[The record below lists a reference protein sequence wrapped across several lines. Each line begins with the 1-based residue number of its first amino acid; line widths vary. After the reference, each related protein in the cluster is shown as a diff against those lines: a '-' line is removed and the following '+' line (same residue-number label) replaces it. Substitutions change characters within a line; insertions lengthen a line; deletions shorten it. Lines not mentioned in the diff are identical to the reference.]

1 MGQRSITLTE
11 AVGAGRAVDYDGAL
25 PASAGG
31 GIAGITFSS
40 GSIGDVVN
48 LFTAGEASVPGVADN
63 AMSAGAF
70 LIAQTDGSLS
80 GSNTGG
86 DLTTGLIV
94 VGQAEHDVTTAG
106 DVVRFTLAPITAAIP
121 A

>member
-11 AVGAGRAVDYDGAL
+11 AAGAGRAVAYDGAL
-25 PASAGG
+25 PASAAT

-48 LFTAGEASVPGVADN
+48 LFTPGEAAVPGVAHN

-70 LIAQTDGSLS
+70 LVAQTTGALS
-80 GSNTGG
+80 GSNAAG
-86 DLTTGLIV
+86 DLTTGQVV
-94 VGQAEHDVTTAG
+94 VGFAEHAVTTAG
-106 DVVRFTLAPITAAIP
+106 DVVRFTFAPLTVAIP
-121 A
+121 

>member
-11 AVGAGRAVDYDGAL
+11 AAGAGRAVGYDGAL
-25 PASAGG
+25 PAAAAI

-48 LFTAGEASVPGVADN
+48 LFTPGEASVPGVAHN

-70 LIAQTDGSLS
+70 LVVQDTGALS
-80 GSNTGG
+80 GSNVGA
-86 DLTTGLIV
+86 DLTQGQVV
-94 VGQAEHDVTTAG
+94 VGSSEHAVTTAG
-106 DVVRFTLAPITAAIP
+106 DVVRFTYAPYIVAIP
-121 A
+121 

>member
-11 AVGAGRAVDYDGAL
+11 AVGAGRAVAFDGAL
-25 PASAGG
+25 PAAAGQ

-48 LFTAGEASVPGVADN
+48 LFTSGEASVPGVASN
-63 AMSAGAF
+63 AMSTGAF
-70 LIAQTDGSLS
+70 LVVQDTGALS
-80 GSNTGG
+80 GSNAGA
-86 DLTTGLIV
+86 DLTTGQVV
-94 VGQAEHDVTTAG
+94 VGQAEHAVTTAG
-106 DVVRFTLAPITAAIP
+106 DVVRFTLAPYIVAIP